1 MNDKNGLYKICNIL
15 DETYEKIEDVPE
27 FNNNEIEEKV
37 TNIYDK
43 IDDFVHDIK
52 KLIREKTYNY

>member
-15 DETYEKIEDVPE
+15 DETYEKIKDVPE

-37 TNIYDK
+37 TDIYDK
-43 IDDFVHDIK
+43 IDDFINDIR
-52 KLIREKTYNY
+52 KLIKNESYA

>member
-27 FNNNEIEEKV
+27 FNNNEIEKKV
-37 TNIYDK
+37 TDIYDK
-43 IDDFVHDIK
+43 IDDFINDIR
-52 KLIREKTYNY
+52 KLIKNESYA